1 MARHHVERSDRYCH
15 CGWML
20 EMPTHIL
27 RPDAYPD
34 VRHRPVSE
42 VAARCPE
49 SESLILGPFFAG
61 KVAFEWCIR
70 PATHR
75 TPANAFLRVSW
86 LCTGLVDLS
95 PPTVL
100 AYGLIGDH
108 IPPTCLEH

>member
-15 CGWML
+15 CGWVL

-34 VRHRPVSE
+34 VRHRPARE

-49 SESLILGPFFAG
+49 SESLILGPFFAE
-61 KVAFEWCIR
+61 KVAFVWCIL

-75 TPANAFLRVSW
+75 TPANALLGVSW
-86 LCTGLVDLS
+86 SCAKLVDLS
-95 PPTVL
+95 PPIL
-100 AYGLIGDH
+100 LSHGLIVNH
-108 IPPTCLEH
+108 IRAT